1 MGVGISQLDGLGSW
15 QVISARSRE
24 GSSCLVKACWRREEK
39 RSEQCRGLGKPW
51 ETVGKYGEH
60 MRTWRVFM
68 GESIGKHRK
77 NMGQYRKTM
86 GTYGKQREDM
96 NKTTK

>member
-1 MGVGISQLDGLGSW
+1 MDWDRGRSSPRGAGKALRVLSKPAGG
-15 QVISARSRE
+15 AR
-24 GSSCLVKACWRREEK
+24 EK